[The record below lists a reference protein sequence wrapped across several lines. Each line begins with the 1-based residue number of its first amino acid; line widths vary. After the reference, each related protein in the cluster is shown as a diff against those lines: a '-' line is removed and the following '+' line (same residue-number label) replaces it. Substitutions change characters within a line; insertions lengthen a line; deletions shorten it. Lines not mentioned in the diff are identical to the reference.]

1 MAMVAWTGE
10 QRMEPTDRQHTP
22 LLTKTDLITIGIV
35 AVCISALTLLL
46 LLLLF

>member
-1 MAMVAWTGE
+1 MDPSDHRRTS
-10 QRMEPTDRQHTP
+10 
-22 LLTKTDLITIGIV
+22 LLTKTDLITIGVV